1 LRYFD
6 NKTLREVGQTL
17 GTSEDAA
24 QKRVSRAVEHLR
36 GFLSKRGTTVGSA
49 SLVMLLSTYAVQSAP
64 IGLGCTISTTVL
76 SGAALHQAATIGIT
90 KAILMTTIQK
100 TLIAA
105 TLAVAV
111 GTGIYEASRAS
122 GLQGQIQKVQERQQ
136 PLAAEILQL
145 RQEQNEATARLEAA
159 KQESEQLRREMAEVP
174 RLRGEVARLRA
185 AARDLA
191 QSSADS
197 QAAAADSG
205 LETAFKTWAM
215 RANQLKK
222 RLEQMPDKRI
232 PEFQFLTEKDW
243 FDAVKNMPRLE
254 TDADFREALSQLRGG
269 AKSGFDHVAQEAL
282 RAFTKAND
290 GLLPADFSQL
300 KPYFQTPVDDTV
312 LSRYTLLQTGK
323 VGDVPKGEYLVAE
336 TAPPVDD
343 EYDTVH
349 RFGLN
354 DVTTS
359 SVNHTEDAI
368 KKAGIQFAEA
378 NNGLLPT
385 DPSQLAPYLKQPV
398 DAAKVQKLLSQI
410 PPGVTTLDQLKAMG
424 NKLND

>member
-1 LRYFD
+1 
-6 NKTLREVGQTL
+6 
-17 GTSEDAA
+17 
-24 QKRVSRAVEHLR
+24 
-36 GFLSKRGTTVGSA
+36 
-49 SLVMLLSTYAVQSAP
+49 
-64 IGLGCTISTTVL
+64 
-76 SGAALHQAATIGIT
+76 
-90 KAILMTTIQK
+90 
-100 TLIAA
+100 
-105 TLAVAV
+105 
-111 GTGIYEASRAS
+111 
-122 GLQGQIQKVQERQQ
+122 
-136 PLAAEILQL
+136 
-145 RQEQNEATARLEAA
+145 
-159 KQESEQLRREMAEVP
+159 
-174 RLRGEVARLRA
+174 
-185 AARDLA
+185 
-191 QSSADS
+191 
-197 QAAAADSG
+197 
-205 LETAFKTWAM
+205 M

-398 DAAKVQKLLSQI
+398 DTAKVQKLLSQI